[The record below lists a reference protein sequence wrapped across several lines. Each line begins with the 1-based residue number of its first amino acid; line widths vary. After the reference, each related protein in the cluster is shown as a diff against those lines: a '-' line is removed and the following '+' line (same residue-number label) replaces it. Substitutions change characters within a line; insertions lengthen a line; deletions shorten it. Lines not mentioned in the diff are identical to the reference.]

1 MFIKSEAAFKESLE
15 GNLKRTAMDRW
26 EEHCKIVAD
35 RPRRAPTHERSHD
48 HLEVV
53 KEEGA
58 QLKTN

>member
-1 MFIKSEAAFKESLE
+1 
-15 GNLKRTAMDRW
+15 MDRW